1 MGNVYISDGSGKFYS
16 LSMENVI
23 RGTEFVD
30 FEKVNSLDG
39 VFLANK
45 YDMEHSLRLPLGTNG
60 KGKINKDSFNE
71 MELSEEKFEKM

>member
-16 LSMENVI
+16 LSIENVI

-45 YDMEHSLRLPLGTNG
+45 YDVNHSRKMSLGG
-60 KGKINKDSFNE
+60 SRKGVSQTDSFDE
-71 MELSEEKFEKM
+71 MELSENRLE